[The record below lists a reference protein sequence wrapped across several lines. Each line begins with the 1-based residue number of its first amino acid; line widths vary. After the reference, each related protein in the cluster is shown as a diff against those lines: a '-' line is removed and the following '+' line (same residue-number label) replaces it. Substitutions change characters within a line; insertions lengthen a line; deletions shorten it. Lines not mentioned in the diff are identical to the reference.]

1 MKKHFVL
8 LSIAL
13 VVFFSCSREVV
24 MEEIQQDQTL
34 TFTASWAESDGTK
47 TIVQSNGTS
56 VWWDA
61 AEEINVF
68 RGDQSGKFTS
78 TNSRP
83 QAVVEFQGSLPAG
96 GSSANYWAVY
106 PYNVANTC
114 DGESVTITIP
124 SNQTAVEGTFDNKM
138 FPSVATSSDFKLA
151 FFNVCGGIRFS
162 VAHEGISSVTFKS
175 NISSQ
180 PLVGKVKV
188 SFGSDGKPVIKSIL
202 DSSSEVTVNAPEGGF
217 IPGKYYFATLLPR
230 TLNKGLTMTFKTMDN
245 QEATLSLDRSLSIVR
260 SRFGKLDEKDK
271 DLTFKAVSNT
281 VIVGYAVYWEDTMPD
296 PTLMTHINYAFAH
309 IKNDFETLD
318 IKTTSRLSQIV
329 ALKKKNPALKVL
341 LSVGGW
347 EAGNFS
353 EMAADETHRK
363 NFCKNCLS
371 AVQKYGLDGI
381 DIDWEYPTS
390 SAAGI
395 SSSPNDTKNFTLLM
409 RDLRETLGE
418 NRLLTMASASNA
430 KYVNFKQA
438 AQYMDFV
445 NVMTYD
451 MGNPP
456 KHNAALYRSSMASE
470 SCEESVAK
478 HFEAGVPYEK
488 IVLGIPFYGHGD
500 GKAFASYIDYR
511 DLVINT
517 STYTVQWDDVAKVPY
532 VTNSSGKMVFTY
544 DDAKS
549 VGLKADYILEKNLRG
564 AMYWNIEADN
574 ASWVLSKAIA
584 SRLLPSE

>member
-8 LSIAL
+8 LSAVL

-78 TNSRP
+78 TNSQP

-106 PYNVANTC
+106 PYNAANTC

-124 SNQTAVEGTFDNKM
+124 SSQTAVEGSFDNKM

-151 FFNVCGGIRFS
+151 FFNVCGGILFS

-188 SFGSDGKPVIKSIL
+188 GFGSDGKPVIKSIL

-230 TLNKGLTMTFKTMDN
+230 TLNKGLTMTFKTIDN

-318 IKTTSRLSQIV
+318 IKTASRLSQIV

-438 AQYMDFV
+438 TQYMDFV